1 MRRKLWTLIVLLLL
15 GLAMAHPSSLAEG
28 ATGELKF
35 QTDLELPA
43 ETPLQ
48 AWFEIKDLQGQPILA
63 KDCLCTLLVYKGQA
77 LASSKPVVQISLEKL
92 DFDLI
97 FPGEGQYTVVLLGR
111 PKPNT
116 KLQAFKLSYFLNVL
130 ATR

>member
-1 MRRKLWTLIVLLLL
+1 MWRYLLVLIGLM
-15 GLAMAHPSSLAEG
+15 GLALAHPSSLAEG

-35 QTDLELPA
+35 ETDLELPA

-48 AWFEIKDLQGQPILA
+48 AWFEIKDLQGQPIQA
-63 KDCLCTLLVYKGQA
+63 KDCVCTLLAYKGQA
-77 LASSKPVVQISLEKL
+77 LASAKPVVQMNLEQL
-92 DFDLI
+92 EFELI
-97 FPGEGQYTVVLLGR
+97 FPSEGQYTVVLLGR
-111 PKPNT
+111 PKPNS